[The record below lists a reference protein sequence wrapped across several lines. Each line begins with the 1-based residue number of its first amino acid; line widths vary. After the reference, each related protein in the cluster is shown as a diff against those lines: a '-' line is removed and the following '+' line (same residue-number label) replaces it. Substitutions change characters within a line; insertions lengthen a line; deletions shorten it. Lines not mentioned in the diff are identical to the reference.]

1 MFQTTNQIKMWSGAA
16 PQAFPPS
23 PSRWPCVG
31 TNRSR
36 CDIDHRRRIGV
47 QNVPLALPGS
57 EAKGTNQDRWMPLI
71 GNIYIYRYIII
82 YIQNI
87 ACPADFVVSCSS
99 CFNGN
104 RQLPRKLIPSP
115 KIPVGAKCPA
125 FPTFQT
131 ISKVSVSMS
140 QAQIAL
146 RKCLNFKTSMKSPQ
160 KNPTEIP

>member
-1 MFQTTNQIKMWSGAA
+1 MVQLRKLSLPHQAVGHASAQTGAA
-16 PQAFPPS
+16 ATSITGGASVSKMYHLPFLGA
-23 PSRWPCVG
+23 
-31 TNRSR
+31 
-36 CDIDHRRRIGV
+36 RRR
-47 QNVPLALPGS
+47 ALTRTDGCHLL
-57 EAKGTNQDRWMPLI
+57 G
-71 GNIYIYRYIII
+71 IYIYIDIII